1 MILCKIMTN
10 NNEDI
15 QIILNGKYGLKYA
28 GIDLDA
34 MKAVAKANANKSL
47 NEFRDVLSRF
57 ETCNI

>member
-1 MILCKIMTN
+1 MTN